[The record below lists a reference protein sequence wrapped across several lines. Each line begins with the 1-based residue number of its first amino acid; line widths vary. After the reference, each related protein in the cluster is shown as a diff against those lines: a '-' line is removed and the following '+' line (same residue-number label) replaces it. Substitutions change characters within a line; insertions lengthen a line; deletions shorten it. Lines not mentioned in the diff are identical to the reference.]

1 MQPEIPEFWIDLN
14 LPPQMAM
21 WLREDFDVDAKS
33 FRELNFDSVPDLEIY
48 KIAAA
53 RTNTFII
60 TTKDI
65 DFINFQ
71 ESIGAPP
78 KILYINVGNISNS
91 ELKSLILNKFAE
103 ILQLFSKSHNT
114 LIEISNL

>member
-1 MQPEIPEFWIDLN
+1 
-14 LPPQMAM
+14 MAI
-21 WLREDFDVDAKS
+21 WLKEDFEVVAKS
-33 FRELNFDSVPDLEIY
+33 FKELNFDNVADVEVY
-48 KIAAA
+48 KIAAE
-53 RTNTFII
+53 RINTIII

-78 KILYINVGNISNS
+78 KILYINVGNISNK
-91 ELKSLILNKFAE
+91 ELKKLILNKFAE
-103 ILQLFSKSHNT
+103 ILQLFTKSNNT